1 MNTQHPADR
10 IGQRLPEL
18 LEELGAPRLPDYYD
32 DLLRTTAATR
42 QQPSWASL
50 ERWLPMGVVA
60 RPAPFGLPSWRPIV
74 LFVVLVLASAALIAV
89 AAGGPRVPK
98 LAPLTGLASNG
109 LILAGTNDGDILSID
124 PSTGRTTPWLAT
136 PVHERQPH
144 FTASGGVLVYRMFDP
159 NEALYAAEPDGSD
172 ARLVFS
178 TELGD
183 QIEWVDVSPDG
194 RSIVVV
200 TRDNGNLLVDVASGT
215 ASPLVAPGL
224 TVKQPLIRPNG
235 ELVFIGT
242 DEQGQHG
249 LYRMLPGSSP
259 RRIGELGQGGET
271 SFTHPSLSLDGSILT
286 YFLWNETVE
295 GELHTRN
302 VETGEDRAIAVD
314 DPDAPTNMQP
324 VLSPDGSMVAYDRYA
339 YEGGY
344 RVAVVPTV
352 GGVPTVLG
360 DRRADG
366 SDGAIKVFS
375 PDGKKLLVRY
385 NDDGSVV
392 IFDLQTGAGTP
403 VAGSG
408 LEELT
413 WQRVGE

>member
-1 MNTQHPADR
+1 MSAVHPTDR

-74 LFVVLVLASAALIAV
+74 LFVVLVLAAMALIAV
-89 AAGGPRVPK
+89 AAGSPRIPK
-98 LAPLTGLASNG
+98 LAPLSGLASNG
-109 LILAGTNDGDILSID
+109 LILAGTADGDILSID
-124 PSTGRTTPWLAT
+124 PATGRTTPWLAT
-136 PVHERQPH
+136 SVHERRPY
-144 FTASGGVLVYRMFDP
+144 FTASGGILVYSVRNP
-159 NEALYAAEPDGSD
+159 NETLYAAKPDGTD
-172 ARLVFS
+172 ARRVFA
-178 TELGD
+178 TEPGD
-183 QIEWVDVSPDG
+183 LIEWIDVSPDG
-194 RSIVVV
+194 RSLVVG
-200 TRDNGNLLVDVASGT
+200 TRDHGTQLADVASGT
-215 ASPLVAPGL
+215 VSPLVAPGM
-224 TVKQPLIRPNG
+224 TIKEPLIRPNG
-235 ELVFIGT
+235 ELVFVGT
-242 DEQGQHG
+242 DEQGQPG
-249 LYRMLPGSSP
+249 LYGMRPGSAP
-259 RRIGELGQGGET
+259 RQIGELGQGGET

-302 VETGEDRAIAVD
+302 VDSGADRPIAID
-314 DPDAPTNMQP
+314 DAQAPTNLQP

-344 RVAVVPTV
+344 RVAVVPTA
-352 GGVPTVLG
+352 GGVPIVLG

-375 PDGKKLLVRY
+375 PDGTKLLVRY

-392 IFDLQTGAGTP
+392 IFDLATGSGTP
-403 VAGSG
+403 VAGTD
-408 LEELT
+408 LEELA